1 MVQLQFSDSQFCST
15 QPDGFLSDNPDALI
29 AGVDEVGRGSL
40 FGPVVAAAIAVPTSS
55 LAKLISLGVKDSKK
69 LSATKRQTLF
79 PLIKNQVVAWHISY
93 ATIAEIEALNIR
105 QASLLAMKRC
115 LQKLSVSPQHC
126 LIDGRDRIPDL
137 DLPQTAL
144 IRGDQISPAIAAAS
158 ILAKIWR
165 DELILRIAPRY
176 PEYDLARNKGY
187 GTQKHRTALQ
197 KFGLT
202 PLHRPSFCRKIML
215 GADSFIKP
223 SKSPNSEGLDDI
235 KVDKSP

>member
-1 MVQLQFSDSQFCST
+1 MVQFQFFDPQFFST
-15 QPDGFLSDNPDALI
+15 ETDGFLSDDPTALI

-40 FGPVVAAAIAVPTSS
+40 FGPVVAAAIAVPIAS
-55 LAKLISLGVKDSKK
+55 LSELIALGVKDSKQ
-69 LSATKRQTLF
+69 LSSAKRQTLF

-115 LQKLSVSPQHC
+115 LQKLSISPHHC
-126 LIDGRDRIPDL
+126 FIDGRDRIPDL

-158 ILAKIWR
+158 ILAKVWR
-165 DELILRIAPRY
+165 DELILRIASRY

-197 KFGLT
+197 KYGLT

-215 GADSFIKP
+215 NADLSGQVEMK
-223 SKSPNSEGLDDI
+223 
-235 KVDKSP
+235 

>member
-1 MVQLQFSDSQFCST
+1 MVQFQFSDSQFFST

-40 FGPVVAAAIAVPTSS
+40 FGPVVAAAITVPMSS
-55 LAKLISLGVKDSKK
+55 LAELIALGVKDSKQ
-69 LSATKRQTLF
+69 LSSAKRQTLF

-115 LQKLSVSPQHC
+115 LQKLSISPHHC

-158 ILAKIWR
+158 ILAKVWR
-165 DELILRIAPRY
+165 DELIMRIAPRY

-197 KFGLT
+197 KYGLT
-202 PLHRPSFCRKIML
+202 PLHRPSFCRKVML
-215 GADSFIKP
+215 NADSLIKSP
-223 SKSPNSEGLDDI
+223 KSPNSGKITL
-235 KVDKSP
+235 KS

>member
-1 MVQLQFSDSQFCST
+1 MVQFQFSDSQFFST
-15 QPDGFLSDNPDALI
+15 EADGFLPDDPTVLI

-40 FGPVVAAAIAVPTSS
+40 FGPVVAAAIAVPIAS
-55 LAKLISLGVKDSKK
+55 LSELIALGVKDSKQ
-69 LSATKRQTLF
+69 LSSAKRQTLF

-93 ATIAEIEALNIR
+93 ATIAEIESLNIR

-115 LQKLSVSPQHC
+115 LQKLSISPHHC

-158 ILAKIWR
+158 ILAKVWR
-165 DELILRIAPRY
+165 DDLILRIAPRY
-176 PEYDLARNKGY
+176 PEYDLAQNKGY

-215 GADSFIKP
+215 NADLSGQVEMK
-223 SKSPNSEGLDDI
+223 
-235 KVDKSP
+235 

>member
-1 MVQLQFSDSQFCST
+1 VQFQFSDSQFCST
-15 QPDGFLSDNPDALI
+15 QPDGFLPDNPTALI

-40 FGPVVAAAIAVPTSS
+40 FGPVVAAAIAVPMSS
-55 LAKLISLGVKDSKK
+55 FSELIALGVKDSKQ
-69 LSATKRQTLF
+69 LSSAKRQTLF

-115 LQKLSVSPQHC
+115 LQKLSIPPHHC

-158 ILAKIWR
+158 ILAKVWR

-197 KFGLT
+197 KYGLT
-202 PLHRPSFCRKIML
+202 SLHRPRFCRKIML
-215 GADSFIKP
+215 NADFSGQVEIK
-223 SKSPNSEGLDDI
+223 
-235 KVDKSP
+235 

>member
-1 MVQLQFSDSQFCST
+1 MVQFQFSDPQFFST
-15 QPDGFLSDNPDALI
+15 ETDGFLPNDPTALI

-40 FGPVVAAAIAVPTSS
+40 FGPVVAAAIAVPIAS
-55 LAKLISLGVKDSKK
+55 LSELIALGVKDSKQ
-69 LSATKRQTLF
+69 LSSAKRQTLF
-79 PLIKNQVVAWHISY
+79 PLIKNQAVAWHISY
-93 ATIAEIEALNIR
+93 AMIAEIEALNIR

-115 LQKLSVSPQHC
+115 LQKLSISPHHC

-137 DLPQTAL
+137 DLLQTAL

-158 ILAKIWR
+158 ILAKVWR

-215 GADSFIKP
+215 NADLSGQVEIK
-223 SKSPNSEGLDDI
+223 
-235 KVDKSP
+235 

>member
-1 MVQLQFSDSQFCST
+1 MVQFQFFDPQIFST
-15 QPDGFLSDNPDALI
+15 ETDGFLPDDPTVLI
-29 AGVDEVGRGSL
+29 AGVDEVGRGCL
-40 FGPVVAAAIAVPTSS
+40 FGPVVAAAIAVPIAS
-55 LAKLISLGVKDSKK
+55 LSELIALGVKDSKQ
-69 LSATKRQTLF
+69 LSSAKRQTLF

-115 LQKLSVSPQHC
+115 LQKLSISPHHC

-158 ILAKIWR
+158 ILAKVWR

-197 KFGLT
+197 KYGLT

-215 GADSFIKP
+215 NADLSGQVEMK
-223 SKSPNSEGLDDI
+223 
-235 KVDKSP
+235 

>member
-1 MVQLQFSDSQFCST
+1 MQLPFSDSQSCST
-15 QPDGFLSDNPDALI
+15 QPDGFLSDDPTALI
-29 AGVDEVGRGSL
+29 AGVDEVGRGCL
-40 FGPVVAAAIAVPTSS
+40 FGPVVAAAIAVPVSS
-55 LAKLISLGVKDSKK
+55 LAELISLGVKDSKK
-69 LSATKRQTLF
+69 LSASKRQKLF

-115 LQKLSVSPQHC
+115 LQKLSIPPQHC

-158 ILAKIWR
+158 ILAKVWR

-197 KFGLT
+197 TYGLT

-215 GADSFIKP
+215 NADSLIKP
-223 SKSPNSEGLDDI
+223 PKSPNSEGLDDI
-235 KVDKSP
+235 KIDQAP